1 VKDRQNN
8 ELVSNTDSGAKQ
20 AGVCGKAKD
29 IAVDQF
35 PTGLKEEDSE
45 LLDLTKQKSR
55 LIRDSNSK

>member
-35 PTGLKEEDSE
+35 PTGLKEKDLK
-45 LLDLTKQKSR
+45 LLDLTIQT
-55 LIRDSNSK
+55 